1 VGEII
6 SEWWAAL
13 SRNPGRLPP
22 GIPNPVRDGLV
33 ASLNRPGGNVT
44 GITIFGDVAVTK
56 RLQLMHELMP
66 KADAAY
72 LMNPNNL
79 NGDIE
84 MRAAQTAA
92 HSLGKEMPVFRASN
106 ERELDTAFA
115 TMAQQS
121 VGALLVAS
129 DPFFYWRRDQLV
141 SLAARDR
148 IAAMYYL
155 PGFTRAGGLISY
167 GNSLTDM
174 YRLVGVYVG
183 RILKGEKPADLPVVQ
198 STKFE
203 LIINLKTAKAL
214 GIEIPISMQLL
225 ADEMIE

>member
-1 VGEII
+1 
-6 SEWWAAL
+6 
-13 SRNPGRLPP
+13 
-22 GIPNPVRDGLV
+22 
-33 ASLNRPGGNVT
+33 
-44 GITIFGDVAVTK
+44 
-56 RLQLMHELMP
+56 
-66 KADAAY
+66 
-72 LMNPNNL
+72 
-79 NGDIE
+79 
-84 MRAAQTAA
+84 
-92 HSLGKEMPVFRASN
+92 MPVFRASN

-155 PGFTRAGGLISY
+155 PGFTRSGGLISY

-198 STKFE
+198 STKFD
-203 LIINLKTAKAL
+203 LVINLKTAKAL